1 MTNIIINSMYHP
13 SSEFIRFIGT
23 QDDFYDF
30 IRIPVKTKS
39 YIFWLPLL
47 AIIFWGASFIATK
60 YLLDKLTPETIIS
73 MRLILAISLLL
84 IIALLQKRDF
94 SINLKSH
101 GYILLLAIIAVF
113 HLWIQVTG
121 LKFTTASN
129 TGWIIGTAPI
139 FMALLGLFFFKE
151 KLNVLKVTG
160 IIIATFGLLLL
171 VGNGNPTNIDLIKNK
186 GDLLVLA
193 SAFTWGIYSI
203 VNKKISLNYSPVM
216 TILYLFIMM
225 AIIIIPFTVS
235 DSTINSVKTLSG
247 IGWIAILFL
256 GLLCSGV
263 AYVIWAF
270 ALREMESAKVGAYLY
285 FEPFVTV
292 IAAWILLKEDITLF
306 MILSGLIITFGVFL
320 VNKD

>member
-1 MTNIIINSMYHP
+1 M
-13 SSEFIRFIGT
+13 
-23 QDDFYDF
+23 
-30 IRIPVKTKS
+30 
-39 YIFWLPLL
+39 L
-47 AIIFWGASFIATK
+47 AVLFWGASFIATK
-60 YLLDKLTPETIIS
+60 YLLDELTPETIIS
-73 MRLILAISLLL
+73 MRLILAILFLLM
-84 IIALLQKRDF
+84 IALFQKRDF

-101 GYILLLAIIAVF
+101 TYILLLAIIAVF

-151 KLNVLKVTG
+151 KLNALKVTG

-186 GDLLVLA
+186 GDLLVLS
-193 SAFTWGIYSI
+193 SAFTWGIYSM

-235 DSTINSVKTLSG
+235 ETAINSVINLSSV
-247 IGWIAILFL
+247 GWIAILFL

-263 AYVIWAF
+263 SYVIWAY

-292 IAAWILLKEDITLF
+292 IAAWIFLNEDITLF
-306 MILSGLIITFGVFL
+306 MILSGLIITAGVYL